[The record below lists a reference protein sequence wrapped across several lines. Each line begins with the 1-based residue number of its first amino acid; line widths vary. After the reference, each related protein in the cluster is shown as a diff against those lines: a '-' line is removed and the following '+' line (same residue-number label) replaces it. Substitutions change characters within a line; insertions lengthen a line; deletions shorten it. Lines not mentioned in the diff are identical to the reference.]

1 MQIAA
6 DELTPGISAR
16 EFAARRSTLAASLP
30 VGGMAVLGAAT
41 TVYMTGVIPFPYRQH
56 ADFLYLTG
64 LTQVHPPASCSRL
77 PLGFGKPPPRKQT
90 QDNRKIGYRSVCRVG
105 EPILSQPVGWRHSVT
120 L

>member
-16 EFAARRSTLAASLP
+16 EYAARRSTLAASLP

-64 LTQVHPPASCSRL
+64 LTQVHSPAPCSR
-77 PLGFGKPPPRKQT
+77 PPPFATWVWKAATSKADPRQP
-90 QDNRKIGYRSVCRVG
+90 QDWISKC
-105 EPILSQPVGWRHSVT
+105 L
-120 L
+120 